1 MKKTNL
7 LVLFALT
14 LAFSVDGQNTPP
26 KKTATLYETGSIVYS
41 CESNFDNLIKN
52 FKPANI
58 ANASDY
64 VIFGYAFL
72 ETISDSTAYNA
83 YANYFASDRAI
94 VPIDKNT
101 KRPPIYGTVPTLLS
115 IEPQTASRDS
125 YKRFRATVRLEDLV
139 YVVNFRYKGK
149 VYADYIIC
157 DSETRT
163 VRFDTF
169 FGSIRIWVNAN

>member
-1 MKKTNL
+1 MKLSLFTA
-7 LVLFALT
+7 LFALT
-14 LAFSVDGQNTPP
+14 LALSANGQNAPT
-26 KKTATLYETGSIVYS
+26 KKTATMYETGSIVYS

-72 ETISDSTAYNA
+72 ESISDSTAYRA
-83 YANYFASDRAI
+83 YAHYFASDRAI
-94 VPIDKNT
+94 VPNEKNT
-101 KRPPIYGTVPTLLS
+101 KRPPVYGAEPALLS
-115 IEPQTASRDS
+115 IEPQAAPRDS
-125 YKRFRATVRLEDLV
+125 YERFKATVRLEDMV
-139 YVVNFRYKGK
+139 YVVNFRYKDQ
-149 VYADYIIC
+149 VYADYVIC

-169 FGSIRIWVNAN
+169 FGNINIWVNAN